1 MRVRVRVRFTAR
13 VVRVGLGPGL
23 PLCQRGGL
31 AMSTHLARGR
41 ARARARARVSG
52 LGALSTH
59 QCCGGNT
66 VEM

>member
-13 VVRVGLGPGL
+13 VIRVGSGPGL

-31 AMSTHLARGR
+31 ALSTHLVRGR

-52 LGALSTH
+52 LGALVLRGKYS
-59 QCCGGNT
+59 GDVG
-66 VEM
+66 EM